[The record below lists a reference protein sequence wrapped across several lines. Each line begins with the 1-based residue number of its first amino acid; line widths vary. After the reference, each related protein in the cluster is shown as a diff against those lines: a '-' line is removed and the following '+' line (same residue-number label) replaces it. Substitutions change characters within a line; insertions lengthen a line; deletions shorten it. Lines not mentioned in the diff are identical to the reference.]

1 MIVYHGT
8 TVRRA
13 RKIAVEG
20 FLPRKPSRRVWF
32 AGSRAYARG
41 RARTQARRAHDRPA
55 VLTCDIDLP
64 HYRQKYGSK
73 RVMHRSSIIAVD
85 GPVPPDVLLSC
96 GETLA
101 FPSSPKDL
109 ADWVNGVLGLRSYK
123 GVGQRHPGIV
133 RLSRWVAN
141 RAADPRRRGIKRTEL
156 LARARQ
162 FLPDYFR
169 GIEIDPDRLIVV
181 RRLEMEGRPPEPPA
195 AVIDPREEEALE
207 LLEDESP
214 RHTIRA
220 LALLA
225 EIEDPDLFEWC
236 SVCLADASAEVRLAA
251 LRTLQRCRD
260 IDAETVEPLVEA
272 RDNRIRGAAIAALAR
287 HAPSQT
293 AKARW
298 FERGLKDPSACVR
311 LETAHVLPALDPTA
325 HRAVFRLAR
334 YDPNPQVAAIAAKL
348 VAGKGFPKVTWG
360 VGPSHYGDAAAPAEG
375 PHG

>member
-13 RKIAVEG
+13 RKIAVQG
-20 FLPRKPSRRVWF
+20 FVPRRPSRRVWF

-55 VLTCDIDLP
+55 VLTCDIDLA
-64 HYRQKYGSK
+64 HFRQKYGSK
-73 RVMHRSSIIAVD
+73 RMQRSSIVTID
-85 GPVPPDVLLSC
+85 GPVPADVLLSC
-96 GETLA
+96 GEPLA

-109 ADWVNGVLGLRSYK
+109 ADWVNDVLGLKSYK

-156 LARARQ
+156 LAMARQ

-169 GIEIDPDRLIVV
+169 GVEIDPDRLIVV
-181 RRLEMEGRPPEPPA
+181 RRLEMEGRPPQPPA
-195 AVIDPREEEALE
+195 AEIDPREEEALE
-207 LLEDESP
+207 LLERGRP

-260 IDAETVEPLVEA
+260 IDAETIEPFVDA
-272 RDNRIRGAAIAALAR
+272 RDNRIRAAAIAALAR

-293 AKARW
+293 ARAGW

-311 LETAHVLPALDPTA
+311 LETAHVLPALDPTV
-325 HRAVFRLAR
+325 HRAIFRLALC
-334 YDPNPQVAAIAAKL
+334 DPNPQVAALADKL
-348 VAGKGFPKVTWG
+348 VTGKGFPKITWG
-360 VGPSHYGDAAAPAEG
+360 VGPSHYGDAPVPAG
-375 PHG
+375 GGHG